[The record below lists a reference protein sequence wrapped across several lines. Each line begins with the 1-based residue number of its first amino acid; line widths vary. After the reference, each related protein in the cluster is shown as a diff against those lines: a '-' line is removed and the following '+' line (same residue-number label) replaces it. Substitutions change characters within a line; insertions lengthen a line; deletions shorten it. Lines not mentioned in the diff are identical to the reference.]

1 MSFISGVSCG
11 CDAIFAGMAVCHCQK
26 CHYSFAD
33 RPAYDA
39 HRRLARPCIH
49 PTALGM
55 ELIGNKGLGLGS
67 SGGRLTDSGGAAVFV
82 SVLGRPT
89 GPPIY
94 VYPRQRGHA

>member
-1 MSFISGVSCG
+1 MSVSCG
-11 CDAIFAGMAVCHCQK
+11 CDATFAGMAVCHCQK

-55 ELIGNKGLGLGS
+55 ELIGNKGALPESECIDSLGEV
-67 SGGRLTDSGGAAVFV
+67 AAV
-82 SVLGRPT
+82 
-89 GPPIY
+89 
-94 VYPRQRGHA
+94 Q